1 MIMDIGRICR
11 MIRGKD
17 AGNYCAI
24 VDRVDKNFVLVDGEG
39 IKRRKVNIMHLEPLP
54 VVLEIGKN
62 SNTDAVVKALDDA
75 GF

>member
-1 MIMDIGRICR
+1 MIMNIGRVCR
-11 MIRGKD
+11 MVKGKD

-24 VDRVDKNFVLVDGEG
+24 VDRVDKNFVLVDGKG
-39 IKRRKVNIMHLEPLP
+39 IKRKKVNIMHLEPLP

-62 SNTDAVVKALDDA
+62 ANTDAVVKALDNA